1 MDKTTKN
8 QFKGKFYGL
17 AVQLN
22 AIVLLFALSVVVV
35 LLVRTPFRIPAVI
48 TMLILAI
55 ILSWDFSRRYRS
67 TKAWLDDH

>member
-1 MDKTTKN
+1 MDETTKN

-35 LLVRTPFRIPAVI
+35 LLVRASYRIPAVI